1 MEYYSKE
8 AVLERM
14 RSKRENPKFNLGGFY
29 AYFSISLIL
38 LSIVMF
44 TCQGIIVEGMGNHIA
59 NTIENDQNSAVS
71 IKNQTITIESRGKG
85 SLVSQTIQHM
95 NLTAFFLW
103 APFALLITSMLTIWL
118 TVWPLA
124 YRERWFYYTLW
135 PLSIIY
141 FLFIPIGTALA
152 VPLMVH
158 LSKNKSDYM
167 PGNV

>member
-1 MEYYSKE
+1 
-8 AVLERM
+8 
-14 RSKRENPKFNLGGFY
+14 
-29 AYFSISLIL
+29 
-38 LSIVMF
+38 MF
-44 TCQGIIVEGMGNHIA
+44 TCQGMIVEGMGNHIA
-59 NTIENDQNSAVS
+59 NTLENDQSTTAS
-71 IKNQTITIESRGKG
+71 IKNQTVTIESSAKG
-85 SLVSQTIQHM
+85 SLVSQTVQHM

-103 APFALLITSMLTIWL
+103 APFALFIISMITTWL

-124 YRERWFYYTLW
+124 YRERWFYYALW

-167 PGNV
+167 QKNV